1 MSHCRVALLVLF
13 SLTFLLILCEHA
25 KPQAGPA
32 KPVASEVPP
41 PDVDAFGDPLPPGA
55 SARLGSLRLWASKLI
70 TAMAFAPDGRNL
82 ATASEDG
89 KVYVWESSTGKK
101 LRQLQGPKGEIG
113 AVVFS
118 RDGKTL
124 SAAARAGGTLWTWD
138 TATGKELRKV
148 LGREA
153 DDCVVAFSDNGNIV
167 AAGNAAKESTILL
180 RETAAGK
187 DFLELK
193 GHRGVIYAVALSP
206 TGKLLASGGDD
217 KTLRL
222 WDLTSGKEIRAL
234 GSHAQRIRCVCF
246 SRDGKLAASASDDGT
261 VRIWNVAAGKELHQ
275 LAAHSQ
281 PVTTLAFSP
290 DGKVLVSGG
299 RNRRLCLWDVATGKV
314 VRQVQGHFSA
324 LVSTAFSPDGKI
336 LASAGTDGRVRL
348 WDMTTAQQQLR
359 HGHQAA
365 VHALAYSPDGRTLI
379 SAGFDNSI
387 RFWDPATSREL
398 RHFEVV
404 PEGVT
409 SMALSPDGAIIAS
422 AARATGAGDKNPGI
436 RLWDSATGKEIR
448 RLKGHPKGVFCLAF
462 SPSGKIL
469 ASGGEA
475 EQDVRLWDV
484 ARGWQLRRFQAAQKG
499 GIRGMVFSPDGKAL
513 AAGSTDHMVRL
524 WEVASGRVRS
534 EVSPMDLSDHVF
546 AFGSVIIDLED
557 KRVPF
562 SREPAPPLVESILF
576 FPDGKTLGSA
586 GSNDGGGSRFGNRR
600 RLFSIWDTSA
610 SRELRWFAGPEP
622 RPLTLA
628 AALSPDGR
636 ILALGSDQGAVQLK
650 DAITGQELRLFR
662 GHQGPVY
669 ALAFS
674 PDGNA
679 LASSSD
685 DATILIW
692 DVAAALRATPLPAEE
707 ALNKELQAAWIA
719 LADADAAAA
728 ARVMWKMTETPQATV
743 WFLAAHL
750 QPIAPVDRKKI
761 EQWIADLGHARYRVR
776 QEATD
781 ALRKLDQALPDLHQA
796 LEGNPSLE
804 LRRRVEQILEKL
816 EQSPAPGHVR
826 ALRALEILEHIGSA
840 EACALLATL
849 SQGAP
854 GARLTQAAQEAQQR
868 LARRRD
874 GAR

>member
-1 MSHCRVALLVLF
+1 MSHRRVALLVLF
-13 SLTFLLILCEHA
+13 SLTFLLILCEKA
-25 KPQAGPA
+25 EPQAGPTRPAA
-32 KPVASEVPP
+32 KDTLPG
-41 PDVDAFGDPLPPGA
+41 VDAYGDPMPPGA
-55 SARLGSLRLWASKLI
+55 SARLGSLRLWAGNL
-70 TAMAFAPDGRNL
+70 TAAMAFAPGGLTL
-82 ATASEDG
+82 ATASADG
-89 KVYVWESSTGKK
+89 KVFLWETSTGKK
-101 LRQLQGPKGEIG
+101 LHQLQGPKGEIG

-124 SAAARAGGTLWTWD
+124 SAAARAGGTVWTWD

-153 DDCVVAFSDNGNIV
+153 DDCAVGFSDDGHIL
-167 AAGNAAKESTILL
+167 AAGNAAKESTVVL
-180 RETAAGK
+180 RETATGK
-187 DFLELK
+187 GFLELK
-193 GHRGVIYAVALSP
+193 GHEGVIYAVALSP
-206 TGKLLASGGDD
+206 SGKLLASGGDD
-217 KTLRL
+217 KILRL
-222 WDLTSGKEIRAL
+222 WDLTTGKEVRAL
-234 GSHAQRIRCVCF
+234 GSHAQRIRGVCF

-261 VRIWNVAAGKELHQ
+261 VRMWNVAAGKELHQ
-275 LAAHSQ
+275 LAAHSE

-299 RNRRLCLWDVATGKV
+299 RDRRLCLWDVATGKA
-314 VRQVQGHFSA
+314 VRQLQGHPSA

-348 WDMTTAQQQLR
+348 WDVATGQQHLR

-365 VHALAYSPDGRTLI
+365 VHALAYSPDGNTLI

-387 RFWDPATSREL
+387 RLWDPATSREL
-398 RHFEVV
+398 RHFDVL

-409 SMALSPDGAIIAS
+409 CMALSPDGAIIAS
-422 AARATGAGDKNPGI
+422 AARAPGAGDKDPGI
-436 RLWDSATGKEIR
+436 RLWDCATGKEIR
-448 RLKGHPKGVFCLAF
+448 RLKGHPRGVFCLAF

-469 ASGGEA
+469 ASGGDA
-475 EQDVRLWDV
+475 EQEVRLWDV
-484 ARGWQLRRFQAAQKG
+484 ARGWQVRRFQAAEKG
-499 GIRGMVFSPDGKAL
+499 GIRGVVFSPSGKVL
-513 AAGSTDHMVRL
+513 AAGSADHMVRL
-524 WEVASGRVRS
+524 WEAASGKVRS
-534 EVSPMDLSDHVF
+534 ELRPIDLSDHF
-546 AFGSVIIDLED
+546 FFSRINLLEVEHRR
-557 KRVPF
+557 KSF

-576 FPDGKTLGSA
+576 FPDGKTLATA
-586 GSNDGGGSRFGNRR
+586 GDNEVGLSNRR
-600 RLFSIWDTSA
+600 RVFSIWDTSA
-610 SRELRWFAGPEP
+610 STELRWFAGPEP

-628 AALSPDGR
+628 AALSPNGR
-636 ILALGSDQGAVQLK
+636 ILALGSDQGAVQLR

-674 PDGNA
+674 PDGKA

-692 DVAAALRATPLPAEE
+692 DVAAALRARPLLAEE
-707 ALNKELQAAWIA
+707 ALHKELQAAWLA

-728 ARVMWKMTETPQATV
+728 ARVIWKMTETPEATV
-743 WFLAAHL
+743 RFLGARL
-750 QPIAPVDRKKI
+750 QPIAPVDGKKI

-804 LRRRVEQILEKL
+804 LRRRVELILEKL

-826 ALRALEILEHIGSA
+826 ALRALEILEHIGSPDA
-840 EACALLATL
+840 RALLATL

-868 LARRRD
+868 LARRHGPR
-874 GAR
+874 